1 MLWQREMSRHLDV
14 QDLSF
19 KTSYRTFLVAQTVE
33 DLPAVWGTQVQ
44 SLGEEDPLEK
54 EMANHSSILTWRIP
68 RIEEPGGLQP
78 VVSQRSRHD

>member
-54 EMANHSSILTWRIP
+54 EIASHSGILA
-68 RIEEPGGLQP
+68 
-78 VVSQRSRHD
+78 